1 MRRNRE
7 RQEEDADIYI
17 TPKQDIVF
25 IMLIFFIV
33 TATFVKESGIDV
45 TRPDAE
51 TAVKQN
57 RVAIL
62 IAIRDNNEVWINRRQ
77 VDLASVRAN
86 VEKLHAENP
95 HGGAVI
101 QSDREDET
109 GVLVE
114 IRDQVRLAGVGA
126 ISIAAEENK
135 AGTGNG
141 NDRIFQNDGRCA
153 DGRRGHDR
161 PVSHHES
168 AGDGSGIRN
177 RRGVGFHRHR
187 LCVSSATKKARPRI
201 VHSNVPARL
210 NPKSRRRRPADH
222 NPTAPMSTK
231 RQ

>member
-1 MRRNRE
+1 MRRKRL
-7 RQEEDADIYI
+7 RQEEDADIDI
-17 TPKQDIVF
+17 TPMLDIVF

-95 HGGAVI
+95 QGGAVI
-101 QSDREDET
+101 QADREAET

-114 IRDQVRLAGVGA
+114 IMDQVRLAGVGA
-126 ISIAAEENK
+126 ISIAAEEK
-135 AGTGNG
+135 
-141 NDRIFQNDGRCA
+141 
-153 DGRRGHDR
+153 
-161 PVSHHES
+161 
-168 AGDGSGIRN
+168 
-177 RRGVGFHRHR
+177 
-187 LCVSSATKKARPRI
+187 
-201 VHSNVPARL
+201 
-210 NPKSRRRRPADH
+210 
-222 NPTAPMSTK
+222 
-231 RQ
+231 

>member
-1 MRRNRE
+1 ME
-7 RQEEDADIYI
+7 EEDADIDI
-17 TPKQDIVF
+17 TPMLDIVF

-95 HGGAVI
+95 QGGAVI
-101 QSDREDET
+101 QADREAET

-114 IRDQVRLAGVGA
+114 IMDQVRLAGVGA
-126 ISIAAEENK
+126 ISIAAEEK
-135 AGTGNG
+135 
-141 NDRIFQNDGRCA
+141 
-153 DGRRGHDR
+153 
-161 PVSHHES
+161 
-168 AGDGSGIRN
+168 
-177 RRGVGFHRHR
+177 
-187 LCVSSATKKARPRI
+187 
-201 VHSNVPARL
+201 
-210 NPKSRRRRPADH
+210 
-222 NPTAPMSTK
+222 
-231 RQ
+231 

>member
-1 MRRNRE
+1 MRRKRV
-7 RQEEDADIYI
+7 RQEGDADIDI
-17 TPKQDIVF
+17 TPMLDIVF

-95 HGGAVI
+95 QGGAVI
-101 QSDREDET
+101 QADREAET

-114 IRDQVRLAGVGA
+114 IMDQVRLAGVGA
-126 ISIAAEENK
+126 ISIAAEEK
-135 AGTGNG
+135 
-141 NDRIFQNDGRCA
+141 
-153 DGRRGHDR
+153 
-161 PVSHHES
+161 
-168 AGDGSGIRN
+168 
-177 RRGVGFHRHR
+177 
-187 LCVSSATKKARPRI
+187 
-201 VHSNVPARL
+201 
-210 NPKSRRRRPADH
+210 
-222 NPTAPMSTK
+222 
-231 RQ
+231 

>member
-1 MRRNRE
+1 MRRKRV
-7 RQEEDADIYI
+7 RQEEDANIDI
-17 TPKQDIVF
+17 TPMLDIVF

-95 HGGAVI
+95 QGGAVI
-101 QSDREDET
+101 QADREAET

-114 IRDQVRLAGVGA
+114 IMDQVRLAGVGA
-126 ISIAAEENK
+126 ISIAAEEK
-135 AGTGNG
+135 
-141 NDRIFQNDGRCA
+141 
-153 DGRRGHDR
+153 
-161 PVSHHES
+161 
-168 AGDGSGIRN
+168 
-177 RRGVGFHRHR
+177 
-187 LCVSSATKKARPRI
+187 
-201 VHSNVPARL
+201 
-210 NPKSRRRRPADH
+210 
-222 NPTAPMSTK
+222 
-231 RQ
+231 